1 MRETREGGWVF
12 SERARFGDLTGVLCA
27 GNPMWSHRFRPGDVP
42 SLRNLPRREARGVW
56 PGRTARP
63 AQAVPAH
70 ISSRVRAKVPTLS
83 MYFPGAFYVGSAPE
97 TVTHRASHSGK
108 RCLLTP
114 VYQSQHEW
122 ESHARAPDRAPAS
135 PASDRPRVNSP
146 VFRESSVW

>member
-1 MRETREGGWVF
+1 MNGNLMRGHRTELRRAQPLTGHVSTLLF

-83 MYFPGAFYVGSAPE
+83 MYFPGAFYVGSAPG
-97 TVTHRASHSGK
+97 TKLCV
-108 RCLLTP
+108 
-114 VYQSQHEW
+114 
-122 ESHARAPDRAPAS
+122 
-135 PASDRPRVNSP
+135 
-146 VFRESSVW
+146 REDLWTQFG